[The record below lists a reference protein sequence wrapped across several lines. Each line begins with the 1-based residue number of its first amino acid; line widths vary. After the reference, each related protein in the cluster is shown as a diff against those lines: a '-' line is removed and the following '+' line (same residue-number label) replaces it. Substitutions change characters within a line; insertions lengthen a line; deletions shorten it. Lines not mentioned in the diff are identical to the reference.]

1 MRYVFFFVNDIFT
14 AIKLFQSAIIRWIK
28 ICISLLLGFWF
39 MFFFFLDGR
48 YVCDILESHCSF
60 TIFTQFNWFIGKKE
74 YVQKKQVTR
83 IEEKNIYNRQ
93 TSIDITYHG
102 RWHSLGKDFRR
113 YRRVEARFWSR
124 DFREMQETEITDQVQ
139 RFWEFSNTERKF
151 RRLRT
156 SAKHRSWRYWRA
168 CRLQCTSGGT

>member
-113 YRRVEARFWSR
+113 YRRVEARFWNR

-139 RFWEFSNTERKF
+139 RFWEFSNKERKF
-151 RRLRT
+151 RRLWT
-156 SAKHRSWRYWRA
+156 SAKHRS
-168 CRLQCTSGGT
+168 